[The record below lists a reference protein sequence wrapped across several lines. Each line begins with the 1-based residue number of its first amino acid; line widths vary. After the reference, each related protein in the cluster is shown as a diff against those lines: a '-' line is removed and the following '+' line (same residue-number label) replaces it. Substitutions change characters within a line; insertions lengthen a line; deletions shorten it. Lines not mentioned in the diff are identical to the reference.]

1 MRTMLRTAGWLLLP
15 AAIATPAVAQDF
27 NIIYP
32 IPLVEQRLREEPLT
46 VLTLTGSRKPED
58 RTQRV
63 TLVYPDSSV
72 MLIKW
77 AKAAPGGSDFNNEPR
92 YEVAAYELQKLFLE
106 GSDYVVPPTVM
117 RAVPVTWFKQYDAS
131 ASPTFRQA
139 EASVLLVA
147 QYWLSGVTS
156 EDFWEKDRLERDSVY
171 ARHLAD
177 FNILTYLIRHNDSNT
192 GNFLIS
198 QNAGDPRVFSVD
210 NGLAFRSERSNRGFY
225 WRDLRVDRLPAATV
239 ARLRSITRAQLEA
252 QLETL
257 AQFEVRDDRLMAVPV
272 QASTDRNR
280 GVRMKDGTLQLGL
293 TRGEVGDVM
302 DRIES
307 LLKKVD
313 EGKIT
318 TF

>member
-1 MRTMLRTAGWLLLP
+1 MLRTYVRLLLP
-15 AAIATPAVAQDF
+15 LVVVSPAAAQDF

-32 IPLVEQRLREEPLT
+32 IPVVERRMRDEPLT
-46 VLTLTGSRKPED
+46 VLTLTGSRMPDD

-77 AKAAPGGSDFNNEPR
+77 AKSAPGGSDFNNEPR
-92 YEVAAYELQKLFLE
+92 YEVAAYEIQKMFLDE
-106 GSDYVVPPTVM
+106 PDYVVPPTVM
-117 RAVPVTWFKQYDAS
+117 RAVPLDWLRQHDPI
-131 ASPTFRQA
+131 ASPTFREA
-139 EASVLLVA
+139 ESVLLVV
-147 QYWLSGVTS
+147 QYWLSGVTPD
-156 EDFWEKDRLERDSVY
+156 DFWEKDRLERDSVY

-198 QNAGDPRVFSVD
+198 QNVSDPRVFSVD

-225 WRDLRVDRLPAATV
+225 WRDLRVDRLPRATV
-239 ARLRSITRAQLEA
+239 DRLRTITREQLEQRLA
-252 QLETL
+252 TL
-257 AQFEVRDDRLMAVPV
+257 AQYEVRDDRLVAV
-272 QASTDRNR
+272 AAGESTDRNR
-280 GVRMKDGTLQLGL
+280 GVRMKNGILQLGL
-293 TRGEVGDVM
+293 TNGEIGDVM
-302 DRIES
+302 GRIES
-307 LLKKVD
+307 LLKRVD